1 MATQAQLKSNARYH
15 AKLDD
20 IKVRVPK
27 GMREKYK
34 THAESKGKSLNAL
47 IVELLEA
54 DMNAGHAETTK
65 QQ

>member
-1 MATQAQLKSNARYH
+1 MTTKAQLESNSRYH

-34 THAESKGKSLNAL
+34 NYAESKGKSLNAL
-47 IVELLEA
+47 IVELLEE
-54 DMNAGHAETTK
+54 DMKAE
-65 QQ
+65 QEEQG